1 MTSSSLPKQTAN
13 NKLRRPRDDFIPD
26 EGRRGDEGVLDEWK
40 FSRRIMEGKGD
51 WQTHCGNV
59 VTL

>member
-1 MTSSSLPKQTAN
+1 MVLPKQTAN
-13 NKLRRPRDDFIPD
+13 SKLRRPRDDFIPG
-26 EGRRGDEGVLDEWK
+26 EVRWGDEEVLDEWK
-40 FSRRIMEGKGD
+40 FSRSIMEGNED